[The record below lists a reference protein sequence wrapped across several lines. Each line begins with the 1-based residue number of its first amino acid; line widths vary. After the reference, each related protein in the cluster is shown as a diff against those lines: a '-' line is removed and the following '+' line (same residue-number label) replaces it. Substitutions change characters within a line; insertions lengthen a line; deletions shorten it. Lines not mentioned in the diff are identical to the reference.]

1 MTEIYIFRGAW
12 FPSGKSIWV
21 NRYPGLTPLEFSVI
35 MAGKLSWYVTAAAAS
50 LLTGIVV
57 FGTITALVWAIF
69 NNFTFSVPILDIAML
84 VAALPSAVSIWFLA
98 GTAYRAEQRWDQL

>member
-1 MTEIYIFRGAW
+1 MGPCPPLESPFGATDIRAS
-12 FPSGKSIWV
+12 P
-21 NRYPGLTPLEFSVI
+21 LLEFSVI

-84 VAALPSAVSIWFLA
+84 VAALPSAASIWFLA
-98 GTAYRAEQRWDQL
+98 GAAYRVEQRLDPL